1 MNEKK
6 DNNYN
11 INIYNISYGLQ
22 EDLGK
27 KLENNIE
34 VISGKKG
41 INKLFVDSSDVSAE
55 ESHIKYY
62 EHFLKSIKG
71 ESNNDVHTKS
81 RNTSPVNR
89 IKKVPTSHKKNFYQ
103 KEFKKRLMEHNDS
116 NINENENL
124 LCLQPN
130 KEILLE
136 NEHSNQTD
144 SSHKNYHSHIFEQNN
159 LIKHR
164 LNSSSK
170 IFEED
175 EEHNKEKDTTPT
187 IKYSI
192 NEISKFANNI
202 NYYNHDSSTPKS
214 DKHFSKY
221 KKAQKRHST
230 FLINEDKKEKNEK
243 KRKKSSIFFE
253 ENINKSYNNI
263 SNNNIIE
270 NEKNKSKKSLK
281 LKKNESSK
289 KSLQVVTPIVGVNDK
304 TYNNNFVSTINTS
317 NVNTLKIE
325 NKKKYFLC
333 CIPIS

>member
-11 INIYNISYGLQ
+11 INIYNISYGLE

-144 SSHKNYHSHIFEQNN
+144 SSHKNYYSHIFEKNN

-187 IKYSI
+187 IKFSI

-202 NYYNHDSSTPKS
+202 NYFNHDSRTTKS

-263 SNNNIIE
+263 SNNNIE

-304 TYNNNFVSTINTS
+304 TYNNNFISTINTS

-325 NKKKYFLC
+325 TKKKYFLC